1 MVFYSKKE
9 RSYTYFTYTRSLT
22 YLCESFGCSCREF
35 HLYAEDAS
43 VLRVVNFNIK
53 MESLNFY
60 DFLNVKGL
68 LVKCSE
74 AGNVAAEHVLG
85 KVTKSFY

>member
-1 MVFYSKKE
+1 M
-9 RSYTYFTYTRSLT
+9 SLSMF
-22 YLCESFGCSCREF
+22 CCSCRDF
-35 HLYAEDAS
+35 HLYAEDVS
-43 VLRVVNFNIK
+43 VLRVVNFNNK
-53 MESLNFY
+53 MESLDFY

-74 AGNVAAEHVLG
+74 AGNVATQHELG